1 MYVGLLVSVLLHATL
16 LGWTVISIQSTPEL
30 RPHDIEPVAVD
41 LITPSE
47 LTRLTKGSRDAKL
60 KDARPKESPQADPV
74 PKEGPRPR
82 PVAAPPPPPPPEP
95 PQAQP
100 PEPTPPPPKV
110 AAATPPTP
118 PPPPAVEPP
127 TPQPDKLALEQKLAD
142 LALQQAEEA
151 KRQAET
157 KAKVEA
163 EAKAQADTE
172 SKAKAEAD
180 AKAKADAEAK
190 AKAEA
195 DAKAK
200 AEADAKRIADAKA
213 KAELKRKQDDKRR
226 ADAERR
232 RIAAEKEKA
241 KFSADR
247 LSALLDKSPDPRAPA
262 PAAPKSKSDSR
273 AKGPVLGAPEGRDTA
288 LSASARAMLGQL
300 MKESV
305 KRCWNINAGLDGIDK
320 IAVRIEIRLNR
331 NGALAD
337 NPKILNS
344 GSGPLFRDMAD
355 SALRAIVA
363 CAPYAL
369 PPDMYEGGWD
379 HMIMNFD
386 PSQMF

>member
-1 MYVGLLVSVLLHATL
+1 VYVGLLVSVLMHAAL
-16 LGWTVISIQSTPEL
+16 LGWTVISIQSTAEL
-30 RPHDIEPVAVD
+30 RPHMIEPVAVD
-41 LITPSE
+41 MITPSE
-47 LTRLTKGSRDAKL
+47 LTRLTKGSRQAKL
-60 KDARPKESPQADPV
+60 KEAQPKESPQAEPA

-82 PVAAPPPPPPPEP
+82 PVTAPPPPPPPEP
-95 PQAQP
+95 PPVQA
-100 PEPTPPPPKV
+100 EEPPPPKV
-110 AAATPPTP
+110 AAAAPP

-127 TPQPDKLALEQKLAD
+127 KPEPDKAALEQKLAD

-157 KAKVEA
+157 KAKAEA
-163 EAKAQADTE
+163 E
-172 SKAKAEAD
+172 

-200 AEADAKRIADAKA
+200 AEAEAKA
-213 KAELKRKQDDKRR
+213 KAEAKRVADAKRRAELKRKHDEKRR
-226 ADAERR
+226 KDAERKR
-232 RIAAEKEKA
+232 LAAEEKA

-247 LSALLDKSPDPRAPA
+247 LSALLDKTPDPRAPA
-262 PAAPKSKSDSR
+262 PAAPETKSDSR
-273 AKGPVLGAPEGRDTA
+273 VKGPVLGAPEGRDA
-288 LSASARAMLGQL
+288 ELSASARAMLGQL
-300 MKESV
+300 MRESV
-305 KRCWNINAGLDGIDK
+305 KRCWNINAGLDGVDK
-320 IAVRIEIRLNR
+320 ITVRIEIRLNR

-344 GSGPLFRDMAD
+344 GNGPLFRDMAD

>member
-1 MYVGLLVSVLLHATL
+1 MYVGLLVSVLMHATL

-30 RPHDIEPVAVD
+30 RPHEIEPVAVD
-41 LITPSE
+41 MITPSE

-60 KDARPKESPQADPV
+60 KDARPKDSPQADPA

-82 PVAAPPPPPPPEP
+82 PVAAPPPPPPPPEP
-95 PQAQP
+95 PQAEP

-110 AAATPPTP
+110 AAATPP

-127 TPQPDKLALEQKLAD
+127 KPEPDKLALEQKLAD

-157 KAKVEA
+157 KAKAEA
-163 EAKAQADTE
+163 EAKAEADA
-172 SKAKAEAD
+172 KAKAEAD
-180 AKAKADAEAK
+180 AKAKA
-190 AKAEA
+190 EA
-195 DAKAK
+195 DAKAKAK

-213 KAELKRKQDDKRR
+213 KAELKRKQDEKRR
-226 ADAERR
+226 ADAERK

-247 LSALLDKSPDPRAPA
+247 LSALLDKSPEPRAPA
-262 PAAPKSKSDSR
+262 PAAPETKSDSR
-273 AKGPVLGAPEGRDTA
+273 AKGPVLGAPEGRDTV

-300 MKESV
+300 MRESV

>member
-1 MYVGLLVSVLLHATL
+1 MYVGLLVSVLMHAGL
-16 LGWTVISIQSTPEL
+16 LAWTVISIQSTPEL
-30 RPHDIEPVAVD
+30 RPHMIEPVAVD
-41 LITPSE
+41 MITPSE
-47 LTRLTKGSRDAKL
+47 LTRLTKGSRQAKL
-60 KDARPKESPQADPV
+60 KEAQPKESPQAEPA
-74 PKEGPRPR
+74 PKEAPRPR

-95 PQAQP
+95 PPAQA
-100 PEPTPPPPKV
+100 PEPPPPQV
-110 AAATPPTP
+110 AAAEPPPP

-127 TPQPDKLALEQKLAD
+127 KPQPDKAALEQKLAD

-151 KRQAET
+151 KRQT
-157 KAKVEA
+157 
-163 EAKAQADTE
+163 EAKAKAEAAAKADAE

-180 AKAKADAEAK
+180 AKAKAVAEAK

-195 DAKAK
+195 
-200 AEADAKRIADAKA
+200 EAKRIADAKHR
-213 KAELKRKQDDKRR
+213 AELKKMHDEKRR
-226 ADAERR
+226 KDAEKK
-232 RIAAEKEKA
+232 RIAAEREKA

-247 LSALLDKSPDPRAPA
+247 LSALLDKTPDPRAPA
-262 PAAPKSKSDSR
+262 TAAPDTKSDSR
-273 AKGPVLGAPEGRDTA
+273 VKGPVLGAPEGRDA
-288 LSASARAMLGQL
+288 VLSASARAMLGQL
-300 MKESV
+300 MRESV

-344 GSGPLFRDMAD
+344 GNGPLFRDMAD